1 MFNLIE
7 VNKHDKRE
15 TFKKL
20 FLISSNRYFILFMWY
35 NVHINQKATGKHN
48 TVVRGVYQ
56 ACEEVRPVQNF
67 TPHDCGL
74 FI

>member
-1 MFNLIE
+1 
-7 VNKHDKRE
+7 
-15 TFKKL
+15 
-20 FLISSNRYFILFMWY
+20 MWN

-56 ACEEVRPVQNF
+56 ACEAVRPVQNF